1 VAKRFD
7 GVLFDAGGIFVIPDP
22 VATAVAISPFG
33 GSTDTNVLVRC
44 HYAGME
50 ALDSV
55 ASKRT
60 DPSIDTITWDI
71 YRHAYVRT
79 AGVAEDNVEPAAQA
93 MRRLFSPYYWRF
105 PMLESVAA
113 LGQLHYRKVP
123 IGVVSNASGQIE
135 QTLANLCI
143 CQVGPGAGVPV
154 SIVTDSHVIG
164 YAKPDPRIFGD
175 AIAALGIAPGRI
187 AYVGDSYVNDVG
199 GAQAAGLV
207 PLLYDPFD
215 DHVDYD
221 CERLHSL
228 HQLVDFVG

>member
-1 VAKRFD
+1 MAKRFD

-22 VATAVAISPFG
+22 VATAIAIAPFG
-33 GSTDTNVLVRC
+33 GSVDTNVLVRC

-50 ALDSV
+50 ALDAV

-60 DPSIDTITWDI
+60 DSSIDTITWDI
-71 YRHAYVRT
+71 YRHAYVRA
-79 AGVAEDNVEPAAQA
+79 AGVADVDVEPAARA

-113 LGQLHYRKVP
+113 LGQLHYRQVP

-135 QTLANLCI
+135 ATLDNLCI

-164 YAKPDPRIFGD
+164 YAKPDPRIFSD
-175 AIAALGIAPGRI
+175 AIAALGVPPERI

-199 GAQAAGLV
+199 GARAAGLV

-215 DHVDYD
+215 DHAAYD
-221 CERLHSL
+221 CERLGSL
-228 HQLVDFVG
+228 HELLEFVA

>member
-33 GSTDTNVLVRC
+33 GSTDTNLLVRC

-79 AGVAEDNVEPAAQA
+79 AGVADDNVEPAAQA

-135 QTLANLCI
+135 ATLDNLCI

-164 YAKPDPRIFGD
+164 YAKPDPRIFTD
-175 AIAALGIAPGRI
+175 AIAALGLSPDRI

-199 GAQAAGLV
+199 GARAAGLV

-215 DHVDYD
+215 DHAEYD
-221 CERLHSL
+221 CERLGSL
-228 HQLVDFVG
+228 HELLDFVA